1 MNKLLGAALVL
12 AAGVWARWMTVVQR
26 RRRRDVLA
34 SLCAALRCMSEEIR
48 MTRVPMP
55 ELLEA
60 LGARYPDGAGAFF
73 RRIAAGIGRGQGL
86 GEAWQQA
93 AEELPLPREERMTLQ
108 ELGWGLRGDEEAACR
123 ALAAASLRLE
133 RLLEEWDRQRPEE
146 EKRETALWLSGSA
159 LLVILLI

>member
-1 MNKLLGAALVL
+1 MSKLFGAALVL
-12 AAGVWARWMTVVQR
+12 AAGVWARWTAVAQR
-26 RRRRDVLA
+26 RRRRDMLA

-73 RRIAAGIGRGQGL
+73 QRVAAGIDRGL
-86 GEAWQQA
+86 GKAWQQA
-93 AEELPLPREERMTLQ
+93 AEELPLPREERMALR

-146 EKRETALWLSGSA
+146 EKRATAMWLSGSA

>member
-1 MNKLLGAALVL
+1 
-12 AAGVWARWMTVVQR
+12 
-26 RRRRDVLA
+26 
-34 SLCAALRCMSEEIR
+34 MSEEIR
-48 MTRVPMP
+48 ITRLPMP
-55 ELLEA
+55 ELLDT
-60 LGARYPDGAGAFF
+60 LGARYPDGTGRFSGAPPP
-73 RRIAAGIGRGQGL
+73 GISRGQGL

-93 AEELPLPREERMTLQ
+93 AEELPLPREERMALQ